1 MSQLIGP
8 EKQDK
13 VYLDV
18 MGLENKTTGKVIG
31 CAISTVKPT
40 GGALGEL
47 KRINLLFSKA
57 ITENDFSQLAGKD
70 VHLYHS
76 VIESFNDKIAQL
88 QGLQLIRFKIDEYV
102 GKLPLLGYYLSTT
115 SQVRHEAKTAEENY
129 QKALNEL
136 TKLDTKTITENFS
149 REFSQNSNNFCGEH
163 GIEPKQQEDKTINWI
178 DTKKFA
184 TTLLTQINQYRNHLP
199 PDYQSIA
206 LGGGLGVLKQIKA
219 DKEKPVV
226 LTFLHTLNK
235 ISLDKR
241 PNELIAHIT
250 GLIPKDNL
258 NTLKPNENRRLLN
271 LAQKIGLTEINRE
284 SQSMTSKLTSTLG
297 SKTKINTIN
306 LVELQHTVNKE
317 GPLSSKQEKDLTA
330 LSKYVD
336 KLISSINSN
345 KTKLSQGFIS
355 TEDPIQILED
365 LKNNPIERHKFL
377 LQLNSSNKKAHAELI
392 TLMRLSPLDEEI
404 INLSEIVPQ
413 EKKQILNYLNKLDS
427 IPNNEV
433 PHFVEAV
440 AELAKTNKKE
450 YGGIVTLSLSHLSE
464 AEILNALIAVV
475 EKKHTIALDEQKQ
488 EAIAKAYINYLKNN
502 HPNFL
507 TQVDETLGQNILHHT
522 AIGNNIGIVRLLKEC
537 EGFESAQMKKDRHTP
552 RRLPHDLVEAKNTEM
567 KSLLKS

>member
-18 MGLENKTTGKVIG
+18 MGLENKTKGKGIG

-47 KRINLLFSKA
+47 KRINLLFNKA
-57 ITENDFSQLAGKD
+57 MTENDFSQLAGKD

-88 QGLQLIRFKIDEYV
+88 QGLQLVRFKVDEYV
-102 GKLPLLGYYLSTT
+102 GKLPILGYYLSTT

-136 TKLDTKTITENFS
+136 TKLDTQTITENFS
-149 REFSQNSNNFCGEH
+149 RGITQKSNNFCGEH
-163 GIEPKQQEDKTINWI
+163 GIETKQQEDKTVNWI
-178 DTKKFA
+178 ATKKYV
-184 TTLLTQINQYRNHLP
+184 TTLLAQINQYRNRLP

-219 DKEKPVV
+219 DKEKPVI
-226 LTFLHTLNK
+226 LTFLHTLNE

-250 GLIPKDNL
+250 GLIPKENL
-258 NTLKPNENRRLLN
+258 NILKPNENRRLLN
-271 LAQKIGLTEINRE
+271 LAQKIGLTEISRE
-284 SQSMTSKLTSTLG
+284 SQSMSSKLTSALG

-306 LVELQHTVNKE
+306 LVKLQDTINRGGE
-317 GPLSSKQEKDLTA
+317 LSSKEEKDLVA
-330 LSKYVD
+330 LSEYVD

-345 KTKLSQGFIS
+345 KTKLSQGFS
-355 TEDPIQILED
+355 AEDPIQTLED

-377 LQLNSSNKKAHAELI
+377 LQLNFANKKAHAELI
-392 TLMRLSPLDEEI
+392 TLMRLSPIDEEI
-404 INLSEIVPQ
+404 VSLSEIVPQ
-413 EKKQILNYLNKLDS
+413 EKKQILNYINKLDS

-433 PHFVEAV
+433 PNFVEV
-440 AELAKTNKKE
+440 VTELAKANQKE
-450 YGGIVTLSLSHLSE
+450 CSGIVTLSLSHLSE
-464 AEILNALIAVV
+464 EEILNALIAVV
-475 EKKHTIALDEQKQ
+475 EKKHTNALDEQKQ
-488 EAIAKAYINYLKNN
+488 EAVAKAYISYLKTN
-502 HPNFL
+502 HPKFL
-507 TQVDETLGQNILHHT
+507 TQVDENLGQNILHHT

-537 EGFESAQMKKDRHTP
+537 EGFEAAQMKKDRHTP